1 MRVRRTRGKRAVR
14 KAVAHRRS
22 AANRAGLL
30 AAALLFGTAALRAQQ
45 PAGPPAQPVAT
56 APLSAAARAPF
67 DLSGYWVSLI
77 TRNWRHRMLV
87 PARGDYID
95 IPINLKSKQ
104 FADAW
109 NPRADEAA
117 GRQCEAYGA
126 GIIMFLPERLHI
138 YWQGPNV
145 LRVDTDAGMQTR
157 LLRFAPL
164 PARGR
169 PLAGAPSAPGSWQ
182 GQSAA
187 QWILPARGPGNPGA
201 PRYGSIEVVTDDMLP
216 GLLRKNGVPYGAGA
230 KLTEYWELRRD
241 DTSEQWITISSKLQD
256 PEYLLQPYVYDS
268 VFQKEV
274 DGSKWDPSPCS
285 LTS

>member
-1 MRVRRTRGKRAVR
+1 MKGVLSWA
-14 KAVAHRRS
+14 AAPRRS
-22 AANRAGLL
+22 AARARLV
-30 AAALLFGTAALRAQQ
+30 AVALLLGSTALGAQQ
-45 PAGPPAQPVAT
+45 PAGPTGQPAVA
-56 APLSAAARAPF
+56 APSSAAARAPF

-95 IPINLKSKQ
+95 IPINLKAKQ

-109 NPRADEAA
+109 SPRTDEAA
-117 GRQCEAYGA
+117 GKACEAYGA
-126 GIIMFLPERLHI
+126 GIIMFMPERLHI
-138 YWQGPNV
+138 HWQDPNV

-157 LLRFAPL
+157 LLHFVP
-164 PARGR
+164 P
-169 PLAGAPSAPGSWQ
+169 PAGARPFGGAASAPRSWQ

-187 QWILPARGPGNPGA
+187 QWILPRGGESAGGVRNA

-230 KLTEYWELRRD
+230 KMTEYWELRSD
-241 DTSEQWITISSKLQD
+241 ESSQQWITISTRLQD

-268 VFQKEV
+268 IFQKEA